1 VRFKPIH
8 PEEDMTDLR
17 AVVVGTGMMGP
28 GIAATLAAGG
38 IGTCLVSR
46 KDESANEGLLQART
60 LSSTLEKQGLLS
72 SAQLETALRCLSCST
87 DLDAQ
92 VANADLVVESIP
104 EDLALKQ
111 RFFQRLA
118 SVSGK
123 KTILASNTSGI
134 SISAIA
140 EGSEHPDRILTTHF
154 WNPPYLM
161 PLVEVV
167 MGRQTSEAVA
177 QQTIDILKHCGKTP
191 VLVRKDTPGQL
202 GNRLQH
208 ALVRE
213 AVHIIH
219 EGIATAE
226 DVDLAVKNG
235 FGLRLPVWGV
245 LEHADA
251 VGLDLVKAV
260 QDYVL
265 PALRSETHADP
276 LLTQKVEEGTLGA
289 KTGRGFYDW
298 TVRDM
303 GAAKARRDEFLV
315 RFLRDS
321 KSVR

>member
-1 VRFKPIH
+1 VIKSIH
-8 PEEDMTDLR
+8 PENNMTDLR

-28 GIAATLAAGG
+28 GIAATLAARG
-38 IGTCLVSR
+38 IGTCLISR
-46 KDESANEGLLQART
+46 KAESANEGLLQAKA

-72 SAQLETALRCLSCST
+72 SVQLATGLKCLSCST

-118 SVSGK
+118 NVSGR

-140 EGSEHPDRILTTHF
+140 EGCEHPERILTTHF

-167 MGRQTSEAVA
+167 MGQQTSEGVA
-177 QQTIDILKHCGKTP
+177 QQTVDILKHCGKTP

-213 AVHIIH
+213 AIHIIQ
-219 EGIATAE
+219 EGIASAE

-251 VGLDLVKAV
+251 VGLDLVKSV

-265 PALRSETHADP
+265 PALRNETFADP
-276 LLTQKVEEGTLGA
+276 LLTQKVQEGNLGA

-303 GAAKARRDEFLV
+303 SAAKAKRDEFLV

-321 KSVR
+321 RA

>member
-1 VRFKPIH
+1 
-8 PEEDMTDLR
+8 MTDLR

-38 IGTCLVSR
+38 IVTCLVSR
-46 KDESANEGLLQART
+46 KEESANQGLLQARA

-72 SAQLETALRCLSCST
+72 SAQLATALKCVNCST

-111 RFFQRLA
+111 RFFRRLA
-118 SVSGK
+118 SVSDK

-140 EGSEHPDRILTTHF
+140 EGSEHPERILTTHF

-167 MGRQTSEAVA
+167 MGQRTVEPVA
-177 QQTIDILKHCGKTP
+177 QQTMDVLKRCGKTP

-213 AVHIIH
+213 AIHIIH
-219 EGIATAE
+219 EGIASAE

-251 VGLDLVKAV
+251 VGLDLVKSV

-265 PALRSETHADP
+265 PALRNEKHADS
-276 LLTQKVEEGTLGA
+276 LLNQKVEEGNLGA

-298 TVRDM
+298 TIRDM
-303 GAAKARRDEFLV
+303 SAAKARRDKFLIS
-315 RFLRDS
+315 FLRES
-321 KSVR
+321 RE

>member
-1 VRFKPIH
+1 
-8 PEEDMTDLR
+8 MTDLR

-46 KDESANEGLLQART
+46 KAESAGEGLVQAKA
-60 LSSTLEKQGLLS
+60 LLNALEKQGLVS
-72 SAQLETALRCLSCST
+72 SAQLATALQSMRCST
-87 DLDAQ
+87 DLEAE
-92 VANADLVVESIP
+92 VVNADLVVESIP
-104 EDLALKQ
+104 EDLPLKQ

-118 SVSGK
+118 RVAPA

-140 EGSEHPDRILTTHF
+140 EGCGHPERILTTHF
-154 WNPPYLM
+154 WNPPYVM

-167 MGRQTSEAVA
+167 MGERTLEPAA
-177 QQTIDILKHCGKTP
+177 QQTMDILKRCGKIP

-213 AVHIIH
+213 AIHIIH

-251 VGLDLVKAV
+251 VGLDLVKSV

-265 PALRSETHADP
+265 PALRNETFADP
-276 LLTQKVEEGTLGA
+276 LLTEKVREGNLGA
-289 KTGRGFYDW
+289 KSGKGFYDW

-303 GAAKARRDEFLV
+303 SAAKAKRDEFLV
-315 RFLRDS
+315 RFLRHS
-321 KSVR
+321 KEASGT

>member
-1 VRFKPIH
+1 M
-8 PEEDMTDLR
+8 PELR

-28 GIAATLAAGG
+28 GIAATLAASG

-46 KDESANEGLLQART
+46 KAESASEGLLQARA
-60 LSSTLEKQGLLS
+60 LSTTLEKQGLLS
-72 SAQLETALRCLSCST
+72 SAQLATALRSLSCSS

-92 VANADLVVESIP
+92 IISADLVVESIP
-104 EDLALKQ
+104 EDLAVKQ
-111 RFFQRLA
+111 RFFQQLA
-118 SVSGK
+118 SVSDE

-134 SISAIA
+134 SISAIS
-140 EGSEHPDRILTTHF
+140 EGCEHPERILTTHF
-154 WNPPYLM
+154 WNPPFLM

-167 MGRQTSEAVA
+167 MGQRTVEAVA
-177 QQTIDILKHCGKTP
+177 QQTMDILKRCGKTP

-213 AVHIIH
+213 AIHIIH
-219 EGIATAE
+219 EGIATAD

-251 VGLDLVKAV
+251 VGLDLVKSV

-265 PALRSETHADP
+265 PALRNETFADP
-276 LLTQKVEEGTLGA
+276 LLTEKVQEGDLGA

-303 GAAKARRDEFLV
+303 SAAKAKRDEFLV

-321 KSVR
+321 RV

>member
-1 VRFKPIH
+1 V
-8 PEEDMTDLR
+8 
-17 AVVVGTGMMGP
+17 
-28 GIAATLAAGG
+28 
-38 IGTCLVSR
+38 
-46 KDESANEGLLQART
+46 
-60 LSSTLEKQGLLS
+60 S
-72 SAQLETALRCLSCST
+72 SAQLASALQSVRSST
-87 DLDAQ
+87 DLEAE
-92 VANADLVVESIP
+92 VVNADLLVESIP
-104 EDLALKQ
+104 EDLPLKQ

-118 SVSGK
+118 SVAPA

-140 EGSEHPDRILTTHF
+140 EGSGHPERILTTHF
-154 WNPPYLM
+154 WNPPHVM

-167 MGRQTSEAVA
+167 MGQRTLESVA
-177 QQTIDILKHCGKTP
+177 QQTVDILKRCGKIP

-213 AVHIIH
+213 AIHIIH

-251 VGLDLVKAV
+251 VGLDLVKSV

-265 PALRSETHADP
+265 PALRNETFADP
-276 LLTQKVEEGTLGA
+276 LLTQKVQEGNLGA
-289 KTGRGFYDW
+289 KSGKGFYDW
-298 TVRDM
+298 TIRDM
-303 GAAKARRDEFLV
+303 SAAKARRDDFLI
-315 RFLRDS
+315 RFQRDS
-321 KSVR
+321 KGFEVK

>member
-1 VRFKPIH
+1 MN
-8 PEEDMTDLR
+8 ELR

-38 IGTCLVSR
+38 IDTCLVSR
-46 KDESANEGLLQART
+46 KADSANEGLLQAKS
-60 LSSTLEKQGLLS
+60 LSTTLEKQGLLS
-72 SAQLETALRCLSCST
+72 SAQMATALKSLSCSS
-87 DLDAQ
+87 DLDAH
-92 VANADLVVESIP
+92 VVSADLVVESIP
-104 EDLALKQ
+104 EDLPLKQ

-118 SVSGK
+118 SVASPK
-123 KTILASNTSGI
+123 AILASNTSGI

-140 EGSEHPDRILTTHF
+140 EGCEHPERILTTHF

-167 MGRQTSEAVA
+167 MGRRTVEPVAEQTM
-177 QQTIDILKHCGKTP
+177 DILKRCGKIP

-213 AVHIIH
+213 AIHIIH

-251 VGLDLVKAV
+251 VGLDLVKSV

-265 PALRSETHADP
+265 PALRNEAFADP
-276 LLTQKVEEGTLGA
+276 LLTQKVQEGDLGA

-303 GAAKARRDEFLV
+303 NAAKAKRDEFLV
-315 RFLRDS
+315 RFLRNS
-321 KSVR
+321 RA

>member
-1 VRFKPIH
+1 MRRIDRIVSGG
-8 PEEDMTDLR
+8 LR
-17 AVVVGTGMMGP
+17 MISNLP
-28 GIAATLAAGG
+28 SLN
-38 IGTCLVSR
+38 C
-46 KDESANEGLLQART
+46 
-60 LSSTLEKQGLLS
+60 LSS
-72 SAQLETALRCLSCST
+72 ST

-118 SVSGK
+118 SASDK
-123 KTILASNTSGI
+123 RTILASNTSGI

-140 EGSEHPDRILTTHF
+140 EGCGHPERILTTHF

-167 MGRQTSEAVA
+167 MGQQTGEPVA
-177 QQTIDILKHCGKTP
+177 QQTMDILKRCDKTP

-213 AVHIIH
+213 AIHIIH

-251 VGLDLVKAV
+251 VGLDLVKSV

-265 PALRSETHADP
+265 PALRNEVHADP
-276 LLTQKVEEGTLGA
+276 LLTQKVQEGNLGA

-298 TVRDM
+298 TIRDM
-303 GAAKARRDEFLV
+303 SAAKARRDKFLIS
-315 RFLRDS
+315 FLRES
-321 KSVR
+321 RA

>member
-1 VRFKPIH
+1 
-8 PEEDMTDLR
+8 MTDLR

-28 GIAATLAAGG
+28 GIAVTLATGG
-38 IGTCLVSR
+38 IATCLVSR
-46 KDESANEGLLQART
+46 KSETADEGLLQAKA
-60 LSSTLEKQGLLS
+60 LLSTLEKQGLLS
-72 SAQLETALRCLSCST
+72 SAQLATALQCLSSST
-87 DLDAQ
+87 DVVAQ
-92 VANADLVVESIP
+92 VVNADFVVESIP

-111 RFFQRLA
+111 HFFRQLA
-118 SVSGK
+118 GAASR

-140 EGSEHPDRILTTHF
+140 EGCEHPERILTTHF

-167 MGRQTSEAVA
+167 MGQHTAEPVA
-177 QQTIDILKHCGKTP
+177 QQTLDILKRCGKTP

-213 AVHIIH
+213 AIHIIH
-219 EGIATAE
+219 AGIASVE

-251 VGLDLVKAV
+251 VGLDLVKSV

-265 PALRSETHADP
+265 PALRNENYADP
-276 LLTQKVEEGTLGA
+276 LLTQKVQEGNLGA
-289 KTGRGFYDW
+289 KSGQGFYDW

-303 GAAKARRDEFLV
+303 SAAKARRDEFLV

-321 KSVR
+321 RA

>member
-1 VRFKPIH
+1 
-8 PEEDMTDLR
+8 MTNLL

-38 IGTCLVSR
+38 IATCLVSR
-46 KDESANEGLLQART
+46 RAESAEQGLHQAKT
-60 LSSTLEKQGLLS
+60 LLNALEKQGLLQP
-72 SAQLETALRCLSCST
+72 ARLATALQCLCCST
-87 DLDAQ
+87 NLEAQ
-92 VANADLVVESIP
+92 APNANLVVESIP
-104 EDLALKQ
+104 EELALKQ

-118 SVSGK
+118 SICDN

-140 EGSEHPDRILTTHF
+140 EDCEYPERILTTHF

-167 MGRQTSEAVA
+167 MGQRTVEPVA
-177 QQTIDILKHCGKTP
+177 QQTMDLLKRCGKTP

-202 GNRLQH
+202 GNRLQQ

-213 AVHIIH
+213 AIHIIH

-251 VGLDLVKAV
+251 VGLDLVKSV

-265 PALRSETHADP
+265 PALRNEDCADP
-276 LLTQKVEEGTLGA
+276 LLTQKVQEGNLGA
-289 KTGRGFYDW
+289 KSGKGFYDW

-303 GAAKARRDEFLV
+303 GSAKTRRDEFLV
-315 RFLRDS
+315 RFLREA
-321 KSVR
+321 KS

>member
-1 VRFKPIH
+1 
-8 PEEDMTDLR
+8 MTDLR
-17 AVVVGTGMMGP
+17 AVVAGTGMMGP
-28 GIAATLAAGG
+28 GIAATLAASG

-46 KDESANEGLLQART
+46 KADSAGEGLLQAKT

-72 SAQLETALRCLSCST
+72 SAQLATALKCLSCST

-92 VANADLVVESIP
+92 VVNAGLVIESIP

-111 RFFQRLA
+111 RFFRRLA
-118 SVSGK
+118 SFAPK
-123 KTILASNTSGI
+123 ETILASNTSGI

-140 EGSEHPDRILTTHF
+140 EGCEQPERILTTHF
-154 WNPPYLM
+154 WNPPHLM

-167 MGRQTSEAVA
+167 MGPRTLEPVALQTM
-177 QQTIDILKHCGKTP
+177 DILKRCGKIP

-213 AVHIIH
+213 AIHIIH

-251 VGLDLVKAV
+251 VGLDLVKSV

-265 PALRSETHADP
+265 PALRNETCADP
-276 LLTQKVEEGTLGA
+276 LLTQKVQEGNLGV
-289 KTGRGFYDW
+289 KSRRGFYDW
-298 TVRDM
+298 TIRDM
-303 GAAKARRDEFLV
+303 SAAKSRRDEFLI
-315 RFLRDS
+315 RFLLDS
-321 KSVR
+321 RK

>member
-1 VRFKPIH
+1 
-8 PEEDMTDLR
+8 MTDLR

-28 GIAATLAAGG
+28 GIAATLATGG
-38 IGTCLVSR
+38 IATCLISR
-46 KDESANEGLLQART
+46 KSESADEGLLQAKA
-60 LSSTLEKQGLLS
+60 LLSTLEKQGLLS
-72 SAQLETALRCLSCST
+72 SAQLATALQCLSSST
-87 DLDAQ
+87 DVVAQ
-92 VANADLVVESIP
+92 VVNADFVVESIP

-111 RFFQRLA
+111 HFFQHLA
-118 SVSGK
+118 GTASRK
-123 KTILASNTSGI
+123 AILASNTSGI
-134 SISAIA
+134 SIGAIA
-140 EGSEHPDRILTTHF
+140 EGCEHPERILTTHF
-154 WNPPYLM
+154 WNPPHLM

-167 MGRQTSEAVA
+167 MGQHTAEPVA
-177 QQTIDILKHCGKTP
+177 QQTLDILKRCGKTP

-213 AVHIIH
+213 AIHIIH
-219 EGIATAE
+219 AGIASAE

-251 VGLDLVKAV
+251 VGLDLVKSV

-265 PALRSETHADP
+265 PALRNENYADP
-276 LLTQKVEEGTLGA
+276 LLTQKVQEGNLGA
-289 KTGRGFYDW
+289 KSGQGFYDW

-303 GAAKARRDEFLV
+303 SAAKARRDEFLV

-321 KSVR
+321 RA

>member
-1 VRFKPIH
+1 
-8 PEEDMTDLR
+8 MTNLR

-46 KDESANEGLLQART
+46 KGESANEGLLQAKA
-60 LSSTLEKQGLLS
+60 LSNTLEKQGLLS
-72 SAQLETALRCLSCST
+72 SVQLETALRCLNCST
-87 DLDAQ
+87 KLDAQ
-92 VANADLVVESIP
+92 IANVDLVVESIP

-111 RFFQRLA
+111 HFFHRLA
-118 SVSGK
+118 RASNK

-140 EGSEHPDRILTTHF
+140 EGCEHPERIITTHF

-167 MGRQTSEAVA
+167 MGQRTAEPVA
-177 QQTIDILKHCGKTP
+177 QQTMDILKRCGKTP

-213 AVHIIH
+213 AIHIIH

-251 VGLDLVKAV
+251 VGLDLVKSV

-265 PALRSETHADP
+265 PALRNEKHADP
-276 LLTQKVEEGTLGA
+276 LLTQKVQEGNLGA
-289 KTGRGFYDW
+289 KSGRGFYDW
-298 TVRDM
+298 TIRDM
-303 GAAKARRDEFLV
+303 SAAKARRDEFLV

-321 KSVR
+321 RA

>member
-1 VRFKPIH
+1 
-8 PEEDMTDLR
+8 MADLR

-28 GIAATLAAGG
+28 GIAATLATGG
-38 IGTCLVSR
+38 IATCLVSR
-46 KDESANEGLLQART
+46 KPESADEGLLQAKA
-60 LSSTLEKQGLLS
+60 LLSTLEKQGLLS
-72 SAQLETALRCLSCST
+72 AAQLATALQCLSRST

-92 VANADLVVESIP
+92 AVNADLVVESIP
-104 EDLALKQ
+104 EDLPLKQ

-118 SVSGK
+118 KVAPR

-140 EGSEHPDRILTTHF
+140 ADCEQRERILTTHF

-167 MGRQTSEAVA
+167 MGQRTMEAVA
-177 QQTIDILKHCGKTP
+177 QQTMDILTRCGKIP

-213 AVHIIH
+213 AIHIIH
-219 EGIATAE
+219 EGIASAE

-251 VGLDLVKAV
+251 VGLDLVKSV

-265 PALRSETHADP
+265 PALRNETCADP
-276 LLTQKVEEGTLGA
+276 LLTQKVQEGNLGA
-289 KTGRGFYDW
+289 KSGRGFYDW

-303 GAAKARRDEFLV
+303 GAAKARRDEFLI

-321 KSVR
+321 SKRLERGE

>member
-1 VRFKPIH
+1 
-8 PEEDMTDLR
+8 MTNLR

-38 IGTCLVSR
+38 IATCLVSR
-46 KDESANEGLLQART
+46 KSESADEGLLQAQA
-60 LSSTLEKQGLLS
+60 LLSTLAKQGLLS
-72 SAQLETALRCLSCST
+72 SAQLATALQCLSRST

-92 VANADLVVESIP
+92 VAHADLVVESIP

-111 RFFQRLA
+111 RFFRRLA
-118 SVSGK
+118 SLAPK

-140 EGSEHPDRILTTHF
+140 EGCEHPERILTTHF

-167 MGRQTSEAVA
+167 MGRQTLEPVA
-177 QQTIDILKHCGKTP
+177 QQTMDILKRCGKTP

-213 AVHIIH
+213 AIHIIH

-251 VGLDLVKAV
+251 VGLDLVKSV

-265 PALRSETHADP
+265 PALRNETHADP
-276 LLTQKVEEGTLGA
+276 LLTQMVQEGNLGA
-289 KTGRGFYDW
+289 KSGRGFYDW

-303 GAAKARRDEFLV
+303 SAAKARRDEFLV
-315 RFLRDS
+315 RFLRDA
-321 KSVR
+321 KA